1 MTQVVALHATQFPDE
16 DAPDVSPRALLYLV
30 RASSA
35 RRCGAR
41 AQVARRHRST

>member
-1 MTQVVALHATQFPDE
+1 MTNAVATQTTRLLDE
-16 DAPDVSPRALLYLV
+16 EAPDVSPRALLYLA